1 MDELF
6 VISEEEEAPPPP
18 ETDHLLILA
27 GRLEALTTVLA
38 KKLNQAAVAHYC
50 RLLANTMRQLAPF
63 YRIDG
68 LLPGGRIDRDD
79 SGFPCT
85 EDLYYLFS
93 EWRAAERGLR
103 AGVSETD
110 LLEQMRKRI
119 WAGEF
124 PSEEHAALARRHH
137 MLRIQGAEIA
147 EDFRVLHPILLKET
161 DTLRFYRLGWRGWDE
176 RAGLFRYCSC
186 FFTQDKE
193 TRPLEEV
200 RKDSPLHE
208 RIRAEFTRPLPE
220 TVETL
225 YFRDGVHPK
234 SVDRYTIGPYYSP
247 GSANSNFLQHLFD
260 GVEHPFLLKV
270 SLERVIIESG
280 RPRTGFLDELI
291 GEPQE
296 RQTNLIE
303 QRVRYVLCSREIQDR
318 LGGTDE
324 KGEPATIYT
333 LDRRGRIE

>member
-1 MDELF
+1 MDQLL
-6 VISEEEEAPPPP
+6 VISDDEEAPPPP

-27 GRLEALTTVLA
+27 GRLEALTAVLA
-38 KKLNQAAVAHYC
+38 KRLNQAAAAHYS

-63 YRIDG
+63 YGVEG
-68 LLPGGRIDRDD
+68 LLPRGQIDRDD

-103 AGVSETD
+103 AGVSEAD
-110 LLEQMRKRI
+110 LLEQLRKRI
-119 WAGEF
+119 FGGEF

-161 DTLRFYRLGWRGWDE
+161 EMLRFYRLGWRGWDE

-200 RKDSPLHE
+200 RKDSTLHE
-208 RIRAEFTRPLPE
+208 RLRAELSRTLAE
-220 TVETL
+220 SVETL
-225 YFRDGVHPK
+225 YFRDGIHPK

-247 GSANSNFLQHLFD
+247 GSANSSFLQHLFD
-260 GVEHPFLLKV
+260 AAEHPFLLKLT
-270 SLERVIIESG
+270 LERVIIESG
-280 RPRTGFLDELI
+280 MPRGGFLDELI
-291 GEPQE
+291 GENQE
-296 RQTNLIE
+296 RPRNLIE
-303 QRVRYVLCSREIQDR
+303 QRTRYVLCPPELKER
-318 LGGTDE
+318 LGGSDE
-324 KGEPATIYT
+324 KGEPATVFT
-333 LDRRGRIE
+333 VDRRGQIA